1 MLRNP
6 IVHGVNVTYVVPGTF
21 AQKPLV
27 AHDFFA
33 LRRRFTVQAGLCRD
47 RLHQS
52 RRTQSLRRFR
62 RAECPS
68 RFHTLCNMP
77 RNGFFSSP
85 KTEREIAAG
94 TFLTLAK
101 PAKNHDVFFTKEN
114 LSCRITRKTEAKRCE
129 LPMIP
134 EKYQPI

>member
-6 IVHGVNVTYVVPGTF
+6 IVHSVNVTYVVAGMF

-27 AHDFFA
+27 PHDFFA

-52 RRTQSLRRFR
+52 RRTQSLRRLR

-85 KTEREIAAG
+85 KTEREIATG
-94 TFLTLAK
+94 TRHRNKTSRGATETRSFSTRRTKKRQASNIGHQAKCFL
-101 PAKNHDVFFTKEN
+101 KN
-114 LSCRITRKTEAKRCE
+114 
-129 LPMIP
+129 
-134 EKYQPI
+134 